1 MGYSVQI
8 MPMDQEA
15 MFDVRCITPIL
26 DDFVASFK
34 NEESPDTDEF
44 FSSVEFNILKLGPR
58 RILIQSS
65 LNVEY
70 QIKQRVAAC
79 NRDPQNLSVV
89 NVSDL
94 YLGIQLAGTDAMEV
108 LAHAVPLNLHEFT
121 IGDATSTA
129 IFSIAGIVTR
139 TAEESFSL
147 YVDRSYFDY
156 VWYRLHV
163 CGLKNLSGHG

>member
-1 MGYSVQI
+1 MGYSVEI
-8 MPMDQEA
+8 TPMYQEA
-15 MFDVRCITPIL
+15 MFDVRCIMPIL
-26 DDFVASFK
+26 DDFVARFRM
-34 NEESPDTDEF
+34 EESPDNDEF
-44 FSSVEFNILKLGPR
+44 SSSVEFNILRLGPR

-65 LNVEY
+65 LNEEY
-70 QIKQRVAAC
+70 QIEQRAVAS
-79 NRDPQNLSVV
+79 NSDPQNLSVV

-108 LAHAVPLNLHEFT
+108 LAHTVPLNLHKFA
-121 IGDATSTA
+121 IGEATSTA

-139 TAEESFSL
+139 TAEESYSL
-147 YVDRSYFDY
+147 YFDRSYFDY